1 MPDRSEETQAERI
14 ARLEEHVAHQA
25 NTIEELSDQ
34 LSEQWRVVEQLRTK
48 LDRLTE
54 RFLVLE
60 EGSLEAP
67 AVTRPRGT
75 PTSRPPPSPT
85 SPRSRPSTAPH
96 AIRLRFAVESA
107 AHDLR
112 RIAGRARLT
121 AGPQLGFF
129 GDKLLADLLQRRLP
143 ARRGRRIGVRAG

>member
-67 AVTRPRGT
+67 AVTRP
-75 PTSRPPPSPT
+75 
-85 SPRSRPSTAPH
+85 PH
-96 AIRLRFAVESA
+96 Y
-107 AHDLR
+107 
-112 RIAGRARLT
+112 
-121 AGPQLGFF
+121 
-129 GDKLLADLLQRRLP
+129 
-143 ARRGRRIGVRAG
+143 

>member
-14 ARLEEHVAHQA
+14 ARLEEHAAHQA

-34 LSEQWRVVEQLRTK
+34 LAEQWRVVEQLRTK

-67 AVTRPRGT
+67 AVTRP
-75 PTSRPPPSPT
+75 
-85 SPRSRPSTAPH
+85 PH
-96 AIRLRFAVESA
+96 Y
-107 AHDLR
+107 
-112 RIAGRARLT
+112 
-121 AGPQLGFF
+121 
-129 GDKLLADLLQRRLP
+129 
-143 ARRGRRIGVRAG
+143 

>member
-54 RFLVLE
+54 RFLALE

-67 AVTRPRGT
+67 AITRP
-75 PTSRPPPSPT
+75 
-85 SPRSRPSTAPH
+85 PH
-96 AIRLRFAVESA
+96 Y
-107 AHDLR
+107 
-112 RIAGRARLT
+112 
-121 AGPQLGFF
+121 
-129 GDKLLADLLQRRLP
+129 
-143 ARRGRRIGVRAG
+143 

>member
-67 AVTRPRGT
+67 AITRP
-75 PTSRPPPSPT
+75 
-85 SPRSRPSTAPH
+85 PH
-96 AIRLRFAVESA
+96 Y
-107 AHDLR
+107 
-112 RIAGRARLT
+112 
-121 AGPQLGFF
+121 
-129 GDKLLADLLQRRLP
+129 
-143 ARRGRRIGVRAG
+143 